1 MEFGGF
7 KLLIRASVAL
17 DRRTIVICAIDA
29 FLG

>member
-17 DRRTIVICAIDA
+17 DRRTIAISAIDA